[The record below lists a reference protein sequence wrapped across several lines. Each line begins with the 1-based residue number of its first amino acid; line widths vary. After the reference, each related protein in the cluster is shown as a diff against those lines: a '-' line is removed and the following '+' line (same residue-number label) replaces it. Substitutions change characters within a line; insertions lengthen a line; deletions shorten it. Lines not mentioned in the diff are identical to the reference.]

1 MSQSLQQE
9 VMQACQAQAEKL
21 EVTSKTVGEL
31 QTSVTNMAR
40 VTEQISERIGVAAQG
55 TQANVAAGLE
65 SLAHVERVFAGL
77 RDSVVRLGAIADAIV
92 EVRATSAMV
101 EKLARQTNLLA
112 VNAAIE
118 SERAGQSGAA
128 FGVVA
133 EEVRRLAESSRTTSE
148 KISTAVADAAQA
160 VQEIAVTTRAQVDES
175 SAAIVATSADLG
187 KVTAS
192 LRDLERT
199 SRESVEALRREEAE
213 SKDLSKTII
222 QFVEDNSR
230 FLSDVLGKLSG
241 QPIIDVTPD
250 QVVHHLDTLQVID
263 VRRPEEYCDH
273 LGHIRTARLHTIG
286 DGFREALSRYDRHQ
300 PTLLVC
306 RSGGRSAQAAR
317 IAQSLG
323 FTTVLNLSG
332 GMLRWVE
339 EGKPSVAKNGALPDP
354 RPAFPMPEA
363 QGWGSYLRA

>member
-1 MSQSLQQE
+1 MYDGLKLGREFPYVTSMSQSLQQE

-192 LRDLERT
+192 LRDLDYLHAIVATLKAERRRLSALLAT
-199 SRESVEALRREEAE
+199 IPYLLPVPSEANFVLCHVEGRDAQHVKRALEQQGILVRHYKKPGLDNCIRISVGRPEQTDRLVEALR
-213 SKDLSKTII
+213 
-222 QFVEDNSR
+222 
-230 FLSDVLGKLSG
+230 
-241 QPIIDVTPD
+241 
-250 QVVHHLDTLQVID
+250 
-263 VRRPEEYCDH
+263 
-273 LGHIRTARLHTIG
+273 
-286 DGFREALSRYDRHQ
+286 
-300 PTLLVC
+300 
-306 RSGGRSAQAAR
+306 
-317 IAQSLG
+317 SL
-323 FTTVLNLSG
+323 
-332 GMLRWVE
+332 
-339 EGKPSVAKNGALPDP
+339 
-354 RPAFPMPEA
+354 
-363 QGWGSYLRA
+363 